1 MRPYSDLIAFHKEV
15 TMLHSRTQVRHVYDP
30 LLRALHW
37 AIALSVVALI
47 ATSQLAEAFEHGPYE
62 DTIWNLHILAGY
74 GLTVA
79 LVTRLLWGLV
89 GPASARWQDL
99 WHPATWKDS
108 LKNLRLP
115 SAHRVGH
122 DPLASLAYLFA
133 YGVIALMVVSGL
145 GLAASEF
152 QAGPLASWLGNAGWV
167 EDAMEDP
174 HEFGFALMLGFVGL
188 HMAALV
194 FHQLRG
200 ERVAQSMVTGK
211 QYLDAQ
217 SIESE
222 RGVQH
227 D

>member
-1 MRPYSDLIAFHKEV
+1 
-15 TMLHSRTQVRHVYDP
+15 MLHSKTHARRVYDP

-62 DTIWNLHILAGY
+62 DTIWNLHILSGY
-74 GLTVA
+74 GLTA
-79 LVTRLLWGLV
+79 TLMARLLWGLV

-115 SAHRVGH
+115 RAHRVGH

-133 YGVIALMVVSGL
+133 YAVMALMVVTGL

-152 QAGPLASWLGNAGWV
+152 QTGPLAAWLGNAGWV
-167 EDAMEDP
+167 EDLAEDP
-174 HEFGFALMLGFVGL
+174 HEFGFALLLGFVGL

-194 FHQLRG
+194 FHQMRG

-211 QYLDAQ
+211 QY
-217 SIESE
+217 IEAES
-222 RGVQH
+222 GGQH

>member
-1 MRPYSDLIAFHKEV
+1 MFHSK
-15 TMLHSRTQVRHVYDP
+15 TQVRQVYDP

-37 AIALSVVALI
+37 IIALSVVALI
-47 ATSQLAEAFEHGPYE
+47 ASSQLAEAFEHGPYE
-62 DTIWNLHILAGY
+62 TVIWNLHILAGY

-79 LVTRLLWGLV
+79 LLTRLLWGLV

-108 LKNLRLP
+108 LKKLRLP
-115 SAHRVGH
+115 RAHRVGH
-122 DPLASLAYLFA
+122 DPVASLAYLFA
-133 YGVIALMVVSGL
+133 YGVMALMVVTGL

-152 QAGPLASWLGNAGWV
+152 QAGPLAGWLGNVGWV
-167 EDAMEDP
+167 EDVTEDP
-174 HEFGFALMLGFVGL
+174 HEAGFILLLGFVGL

-211 QYLDAQ
+211 QYLEA
-217 SIESE
+217 ES
-222 RGVQH
+222 GVHH

>member
-1 MRPYSDLIAFHKEV
+1 
-15 TMLHSRTQVRHVYDP
+15 MLHSKTHARRVYDP
-30 LLRALHW
+30 LLRVLHW
-37 AIALSVVALI
+37 VIALSVVALI
-47 ATSQLAEAFEHGPYE
+47 ASSQLAEAFEHGPWE
-62 DTIWNLHILAGY
+62 AAIWNLHILAGH

-79 LVTRLLWGLV
+79 LLTRLLWGLV

-99 WHPATWKDS
+99 WHPATWKNS

-122 DPLASLAYLFA
+122 DPIASLAYLFA
-133 YGVIALMVVSGL
+133 YGVMALMVVSGL
-145 GLAASEF
+145 ALAASEF
-152 QAGPLASWLGNAGWV
+152 QTGPLSAWLGNAGWV
-167 EDAMEDP
+167 EDVMEDP
-174 HEFGFALMLGFVGL
+174 HEAGFVLMLGFVSL

-217 SIESE
+217 YIDAE

>member
-1 MRPYSDLIAFHKEV
+1 
-15 TMLHSRTQVRHVYDP
+15 MLHTNPQVLRVYDP

-37 AIALSVVALI
+37 VIALSVVALI
-47 ATSQLAEAFEHGPYE
+47 ASSQLAEVFEDGPWE
-62 DTIWNLHILAGY
+62 SAIWNLHILTGY
-74 GLTVA
+74 GLTAA
-79 LVTRLLWGLV
+79 LLTRLLWGLV
-89 GPASARWQDL
+89 GPVSARWRDL
-99 WHPATWKDS
+99 WHPATWKAS

-122 DPLASLAYLFA
+122 DPVASLAYLFA
-133 YGVIALMVVSGL
+133 YGVMALMVVSGL

-152 QAGPLASWLGNAGWV
+152 NTGPLAAWLGNAGWV
-167 EDAMEDP
+167 EDVMEDP

-211 QYLDAQ
+211 QYLNA
-217 SIESE
+217 ES
-222 RGVQH
+222 GVQH